1 MRTGASATADL
12 GSRDQVE
19 SDQRVLAASPQPPG
33 IRQLVGLV
41 GCVAVCDVTIYR
53 GEGFAG
59 AAVLF
64 LLSPALLW
72 LSARRSVHGRGLVL
86 IGVMFVLLAGRM
98 VWQGSDGLVLM
109 GFALLVPFSM
119 LLTGFRIEPLAMAR
133 FAMGIPWFGVKGLID
148 SGKQFRIHALLPR
161 APWIKVVFPALALIV
176 FGTIFVQANPQLL
189 TWVSE
194 SLARAV
200 QRLQEWF
207 DWVSPQ
213 LLEAFFWLFVTWM
226 VLGLVW
232 RDGARAGDDEAA
244 AAPAPDD
251 TRQAMPAHVYAAF
264 RNTLLAVNLLFAGYL
279 IYEFATLW
287 FREFEEGF
295 HYSGY
300 AHEGA
305 VWLTVALGLATLV
318 LGLVFRGGTE
328 ADARLG
334 VLKRLA
340 WTWSSLN
347 GLLALAVYNRL
358 LIYIDFNGLT
368 PMRIVGLF
376 GISTVVVGFVLVVR
390 KIAGARS
397 FAWLVHRQLV
407 ALSLAIFLFALTPVD
422 AIWVGFNVD
431 RILSGDL
438 APAVQLSVHRFGPEG
453 VPRLVPGLECRDETI
468 REGIRALLAEHHE
481 QLGARVRTRR
491 ELGWTTWQ
499 LAEQRAL
506 EALEEHRGL
515 FQRYAEP
522 QTRQRVRL
530 RFDEYT
536 YQWY

>member
-1 MRTGASATADL
+1 MRIGASATADL

-19 SDQRVLAASPQPPG
+19 SDQRVLAASPQPAG

-41 GCVAVCDVTIYR
+41 GCVAVCDVTVYR

-133 FAMGIPWFGVKGLID
+133 FAMGIGWFGGKGLID

-176 FGTIFVQANPQLL
+176 FGTIFVQANPRLL
-189 TWVSE
+189 TWVFE

-200 QRLQEWF
+200 QRLQEWL

-213 LLEAFFWLFVTWM
+213 LLEAFFWLFVTWI

-232 RDGARAGDDEAA
+232 RDGGRAGVDEAA
-244 AAPAPDD
+244 AAPVPDD
-251 TRQAMPAHVYAAF
+251 TRQPMPAHVYAAF

-328 ADARLG
+328 ADARLS

-376 GISTVVVGFVLVVR
+376 GITTVVVGLVLVVR

-422 AIWVGFNVD
+422 AIWVDFNVD